1 MTHAD
6 IQTRVFIVD
15 DDVAFA
21 KSVSWLLASVNIESE
36 LYNSAQSFLDTVTE
50 NDVGCIV
57 TDIRMPGVSGLELQQ
72 SVSKSRL
79 TLPVVIMTA
88 HGDVDTAV
96 HAMKRG
102 AFDFIQKPFN
112 DQTFIELVQRALD
125 EGVERAKA
133 TAKANELKG
142 LLATLTRGETE
153 ILDHVIEGMTN
164 KSIADTL
171 DISEKTV
178 EAHRASVL
186 QKTGAKSLAELVKLV
201 LGAGETQGIP

>member
-1 MTHAD
+1 MHAD
-6 IQTRVFIVD
+6 IRPKVFIVD

-21 KSVSWLLASVNIESE
+21 KSVSWLLASVGIESE
-36 LYNSAQSFLDTVTE
+36 QFNSAQSFLDAVTE
-50 NDVGCIV
+50 DDLGCIV
-57 TDIRMPGVSGLELQQ
+57 TDIRMPGVSGLELQH
-72 SVSKSRL
+72 SVSQSRL
-79 TLPVVIMTA
+79 TLPVIIMTA

-112 DQTFIELVQRALD
+112 DQTFIELIQRALD
-125 EGVERAKA
+125 EGVELAKA
-133 TAKANELKG
+133 TAEVNELRG
-142 LLATLTRGETE
+142 LLATLTRRETE

-164 KSIADTL
+164 KCIADTL

-178 EAHRASVL
+178 EAHRASVM

-201 LGAGETQGIP
+201 LGARETQGIP